1 MLGLANVHE
10 SRAVRCTVTSS
21 PTLSVSLAMQKVLER
36 VPATRLTK
44 ADARTAARIAGLHLA
59 MSHEAPD

>member
-1 MLGLANVHE
+1 
-10 SRAVRCTVTSS
+10 
-21 PTLSVSLAMQKVLER
+21 MQKVLDR

>member
-1 MLGLANVHE
+1 
-10 SRAVRCTVTSS
+10 
-21 PTLSVSLAMQKVLER
+21 MQKVLDR

-44 ADARTAARIAGLHLA
+44 ADARTAARIAGMHLT